1 MNIGHQIQKGLSRH
15 IVTLDNLNRPAMFD
29 YDKDVHSWGD
39 SKSNTILDL
48 VDVHVSLISR
58 SLKVL
63 WANEKARNLF
73 GQDMVGKQCYE
84 VYSSP
89 AWMCDEHS
97 ECLIKK
103 ALFEDNIQEHE
114 VKLIADDGTEKCL
127 FGKAQVVSTDKDG
140 MPLTIAMV
148 YKEITAQK
156 LAKEELE
163 ESMTRLE
170 KNLGDTIR
178 AISRT
183 VESRDPYTAGHQQR
197 TMIIAKDIAK
207 IMGLNNRQITGISM
221 AGAVHDLGKIC
232 IPASILSK
240 PGKINSSEFAL
251 IKAHPETGYNILKD
265 IDFNSPVAEAV
276 LQHHERLDGSGYPF
290 GLAGDAILIES
301 RIVGVA
307 DVIEA
312 IASPRPYRSALG
324 IDTAIDEIKK
334 NKGKLYDPLVVDA
347 AIDLFSSNNN
357 PLYHA

>member
-1 MNIGHQIQKGLSRH
+1 MPTI
-15 IVTLDNLNRPAMFD
+15 FD
-29 YDKDVHSWGD
+29 CNENVHSWGD
-39 SKSNTILDL
+39 LKSNAILDM
-48 VDVHVSLISR
+48 VDVHVSLVSR

-73 GQDMVGKQCYE
+73 GQDMVGKQCYD

-89 AWMCDEHS
+89 AWLCNEQS

-103 ALFEDNIQEHE
+103 ALFEDNIKEHE
-114 VKLIADDGTEKCL
+114 VKLTAEDGTEKSL
-127 FGKAQVVSTDKDG
+127 LGRAQVVSRDKDG
-140 MPLTIAMV
+140 IPLTIAMI
-148 YKEITAQK
+148 YKEITEHK

-163 ESMTRLE
+163 ESMQKLE
-170 KNLGDTIR
+170 KNLGDTIM

-207 IMGLNNRQITGISM
+207 IMGLNKQQITGISM

-240 PGKINSSEFAL
+240 PGKINKTEFSL
-251 IKAHPETGYNILKD
+251 IKAHPETGYSILKH

-290 GLAGDAILIES
+290 GLAGDAILLES
-301 RIVGVA
+301 RVVGVA